1 MTRGLPRFRGTA
13 LVAALCAA
21 LVLPALPG
29 CVGVAVV
36 AGVGAT
42 AMVATDRRTTG
53 AQMDDESIELKIATA
68 ASSSYGANEVHLNVT
83 SYNAT
88 VLLTGEIPND
98 TVRRDLVKVA
108 RGTERVKAVE
118 DYMVIGPP
126 SDLGARS
133 NDSYITSKVKARFLE
148 SDKFSGKDIK
158 VVTERSTVYL
168 MGIVRRDEGA
178 AAAQV
183 AATTAGVG
191 RVVKVFEYTN

>member
-13 LVAALCAA
+13 LVAALSAA

-98 TVRRDLVKVA
+98 TVRQDLVKVA

-183 AATTAGVG
+183 AATTAGVA

>member
-183 AATTAGVG
+183 AATTAGVA

>member
-168 MGIVRRDEGA
+168 MGVVRRDEGA

-183 AATTAGVG
+183 AATTAGVA

>member
-21 LVLPALPG
+21 LALPALPG

-168 MGIVRRDEGA
+168 MGVVRRDEGA

-183 AATTAGVG
+183 AATTAGVA
-191 RVVKVFEYTN
+191 RVVKVFEYTD

>member
-126 SDLGARS
+126 SDLAARS

-168 MGIVRRDEGA
+168 MGVVRRDEGA

-183 AATTAGVG
+183 AATTAGVA

>member
-1 MTRGLPRFRGTA
+1 MTGRLPRSRGPA

-168 MGIVRRDEGA
+168 MGVVRRDEGA

-183 AATTAGVG
+183 AATTAGVA

>member
-98 TVRRDLVKVA
+98 TVRKDLVKVA

-133 NDSYITSKVKARFLE
+133 NDTYITSKVKARFLE

-183 AATTAGVG
+183 AATTAGVA